1 MNKIFDKPK
10 NQKLRFFIALSMSLL
25 YWIWECQVSGN
36 IRVDL
41 LFIYPSLL
49 IIYLGCL
56 WPNFKFKSILMA
68 IFLMLINIAV
78 MILTYK
84 FLNKRLG

>member
-1 MNKIFDKPK
+1 
-10 NQKLRFFIALSMSLL
+10 
-25 YWIWECQVSGN
+25 
-36 IRVDL
+36 
-41 LFIYPSLL
+41 
-49 IIYLGCL
+49 LGCL